1 MEIEVVRG
9 NHYCYYG
16 SDDPPSASSFS
27 FFLFTGFFFSF
38 RTRFT
43 VFDLFVKV
51 HFLLFKQA
59 PGANRLTAHCFLLLK
74 LFLKKN

>member
-1 MEIEVVRG
+1 MEIQVVND

-16 SDDPPSASSFS
+16 FDDPPSA
-27 FFLFTGFFFSF
+27 FFFILLFTGFFFSF

-51 HFLLFKQA
+51 HFLLFKQTH
-59 PGANRLTAHCFLLLK
+59 GANRLRARCFLLLK
-74 LFLKKN
+74 LFLKKI